1 VQFAKQ
7 AGGIVVATAR
17 SRYTE
22 YLRGLGADQVV
33 DYETQ
38 RFDEV
43 VKNVD
48 LVLDYVGGDV
58 LDRSWKVLSEKGA
71 IVSTTSPDILK
82 RTPAGRRGVW
92 FVNKPDTA
100 RLESIA
106 RDVAA
111 GRLRSQ
117 VSEVVPFNDL
127 AAAIERNRTQPHQG
141 KVIVEVA

>member
-1 VQFAKQ
+1 
-7 AGGIVVATAR
+7 
-17 SRYTE
+17 
-22 YLRGLGADQVV
+22 
-33 DYETQ
+33 
-38 RFDEV
+38 V

-58 LDRSWKVLSEKGA
+58 LDRSWQVLSENGA
-71 IVSTTSPDILK
+71 IVGTTSPDILK

-117 VSEVVPFNDL
+117 VSEVVPFKDL